1 MTIDKKLLIK
11 EQKYSTQLCVYS
23 LFMLGGFG
31 SFFLSFLSA
40 KGPIKIE
47 ILLIYM
53 CVTIIPF
60 GIFAGALNIM
70 KTLKQWNKIN
80 KGDITI
86 VEMKVLDKQHASMQS
101 SAKHTLL
108 IFGEK
113 NNVYVTAQRGK
124 KYKVG
129 DVCYRVYINSN
140 SSKIEEVG
148 FPYNKKDYVLG
159 EDLKP
164 YLDRTYRQPALD
176 SRYFER

>member
-1 MTIDKKLLIK
+1 MIIDKKTLIR
-11 EQKYSTQLCVYS
+11 EQKYDTQLCAYF
-23 LFMLGGFG
+23 LFMIGGFG
-31 SFFLSFLSA
+31 SFFLSFLVV
-40 KGPIKIE
+40 KGPIKVE

-60 GIFAGALNIM
+60 GIFAGVFNII
-70 KTLKQWNKIN
+70 KTLIEWNKIC

-86 VEMKVLDKQHASMQS
+86 VEMKVLDKQHPSMQS
-101 SAKHTLL
+101 STKHTLL

-113 NNVYVTAQRGK
+113 NNVFVTAQKGK
-124 KYKVG
+124 KYKIG

-140 SSKIEEVG
+140 TLKTKYIG

-164 YLDRTYRQPALD
+164 YLDRGYRQPELD
-176 SRYFER
+176 SRYFEE